1 MEQLYK
7 RFADSYAAYVLMYV
21 FYFICF
27 TLFGVLLSVSLL
39 DRGFTA
45 ADVSFCASCSMAV
58 MMVIQPVIG
67 RLADRFDSRKVSA
80 VIMCLAACAGYIYG
94 KVNSLVLISVFYAL
108 SVTLVQSLNPILE
121 KYAVTSKY
129 RYSSIRFWGTIGCAM
144 GQYGASLIYNYISHT
159 AVYTAFAVSCLV
171 AAFSIL
177 AVREHHAESA
187 EAEKTK
193 PSSAASL
200 FKNKT
205 FLIFLLIQGLFWSA
219 MQMRGTYQ
227 SAVLVKS
234 GLSVGNA
241 GLVIAAAQLTEL
253 AAIFLGGKVLNRI
266 SGRTAEWYLYGMMAA
281 HCAVFAF
288 VPGVSAKILIML
300 ATNSMTM
307 MLMVMNNM
315 KVVGAAVED
324 DLQMTAL
331 SLIATF
337 KSLITIP
344 LQMIS
349 GQIAGQYGYSAMY
362 IFLLCILAAGAVLLL
377 FWKGPQEKETIHF

>member
-1 MEQLYK
+1 MKQLYEG
-7 RFADSYAAYVLMYV
+7 FQDSYAAYVLMYI

-27 TLFGVLLSVSLL
+27 TLFGVLLSISLL

-58 MMVIQPVIG
+58 MMVLQPVIG
-67 RLADRFDSRKVSA
+67 RLADRFERRKVSA
-80 VIMCLAACAGYIYG
+80 VIMCIAACAGFIYG
-94 KVNSLVLISVFYAL
+94 KVHSLVLIAVFYAL

-121 KYAVTSKY
+121 KFATTSRY
-129 RYSSIRFWGTIGCAM
+129 RYGSIRFWGTIGCAS
-144 GQYGASLIYNYISHT
+144 GQYGASFLYNYVSHT
-159 AVYTAFAVSCLV
+159 AVYIAFAISALI
-171 AAFSIL
+171 AAVSIL
-177 AVREHHAESA
+177 AVREHGAGETRKQ
-187 EAEKTK
+187 EA

-200 FKNKT
+200 WKNRT
-205 FLIFLLIQGLFWSA
+205 FLLFLLIQGLFWSV

-234 GLSVGNA
+234 GLSVSNA
-241 GLVIAAAQLTEL
+241 GLVIAIAQLTEL
-253 AAIFLGGKVLNRI
+253 IAIFFGGRVLNRF
-266 SGRTAEWYLYGMMAA
+266 SSKTVEWILYAMMFT

-288 VPGVSAKILIML
+288 VPGAFAKILVML

-315 KVVGAAVED
+315 KAAAAIVPK

-337 KSLITIP
+337 KSVITIP
-344 LQMIS
+344 LQMVS
-349 GQIAGQYGYSAMY
+349 GQIANRFGYSAMY
-362 IFLLCILAAGAVLLL
+362 VFLLAILAAGALILV
-377 FWKGPQEKETIHF
+377 FWKAPKETGTIRF

>member
-1 MEQLYK
+1 MEQLLK
-7 RFADSYAAYVLMYV
+7 RFSDSYTAYVLMYI
-21 FYFICF
+21 FYFVCF

-45 ADVSFCASCSMAV
+45 AEVSFCASCSMAV
-58 MMVIQPVIG
+58 MMVIQPSIG

-80 VIMCLAACAGYIYG
+80 LIMCIAACAGFIYG
-94 KVNSLVLISVFYAL
+94 KVNSLILIAVFYAL

-129 RYSSIRFWGTIGCAM
+129 RYSSIRFWGTIGCAC
-144 GQYGASLIYNYISHT
+144 GQYGASFIYNYISHT
-159 AVYTAFAVSCLV
+159 AVYTAFIISCLI

-177 AVREHHAESA
+177 AIHERHTESA
-187 EAEKTK
+187 ETK
-193 PSSAASL
+193 KREPASAASL

-205 FLIFLLIQGLFWSA
+205 FLMFMLIQGLFWSA

-253 AAIFLGGKVLNRI
+253 IAIFFGGKVLNRF
-266 SGRTAEWYLYGMMAA
+266 SGKTIEWILYGMMAA

-288 VPGVSAKILIML
+288 VPGVFAKIVIML
-300 ATNSMTM
+300 LTNSMTM

-315 KVVGAAVED
+315 KVIGAAVSD
-324 DLQMTAL
+324 NLQMTAL

-337 KSLITIP
+337 KSIITIL
-344 LQMIS
+344 LQMIA
-349 GQIAGQYGYSAMY
+349 GRIAAGFGYSAMY
-362 IFLLCILAAGAVLLL
+362 IFLLGILLTGAVLLV
-377 FWKGPQEKETIHF
+377 FWKAPQETEGIRF

>member
-1 MEQLYK
+1 MEQFYK
-7 RFADSYAAYVLMYV
+7 RFSDSYTAYVLMYV

-45 ADVSFCASCSMAV
+45 AEVSLCASCSMAV

-80 VIMCLAACAGYIYG
+80 LIMCIAACAGFVYG
-94 KVNSLVLISVFYAL
+94 KVNSLVLIAVFYAV

-121 KYAVTSKY
+121 RFAVTSKY
-129 RYSSIRFWGTIGCAM
+129 RYSSIRFWGTIGCAA
-144 GQYGASLIYNYISHT
+144 GQYGASFIYNYISHT
-159 AVYTAFAVSCLV
+159 AVYTAFALSCLI

-177 AVREHHAESA
+177 AIREHRAKRE
-187 EAEKTK
+187 EVKKEQ
-193 PSSAASL
+193 PSSAVSL
-200 FKNKT
+200 FRNRT
-205 FLIFLLIQGLFWSA
+205 FLLFLLIQGLFWSA

-253 AAIFLGGKVLNRI
+253 IAIFFGGKVLNRF
-266 SGRTAEWYLYGMMAA
+266 SGKTIEWILYGMMAA

-288 VPGVSAKILIML
+288 IPGVLAKMAIML
-300 ATNSMTM
+300 VTNSMTM

-315 KVVGAAVED
+315 KVIGAAVSE

-331 SLIATF
+331 SLISTF
-337 KSLITIP
+337 KSIITIP
-344 LQMIS
+344 LQMAA
-349 GQIAGQYGYSAMY
+349 GLIANRFGYNAMY
-362 IFLLCILAAGAVLLL
+362 QFLLGILLTGAILLV
-377 FWKGPQEKETIHF
+377 FWKAPQEKEGIRF